1 MRVITSSNDCKPQ
14 NKQLT
19 FVMSI
24 IVGNSLIRLWE
35 KYSTNFIL
43 LVIKLYN
50 RILGK

>member
-14 NKQLT
+14 NKQPT